1 MSGFTYPEVGATR
14 GTELPAGY
22 RHLRHRAALPA
33 GSFVAAGEAVL
44 TWRLH
49 RTAGMTVTASADRA
63 APGVRVTSRLAGLV
77 VAPCEVVW
85 TVEDDQRIGFAYG
98 TLPGHPASG
107 EESFVVSG
115 TPGDGVELVITSFS
129 RPASRLMRLTGPLA
143 PAFQRIWAAWLG
155 RTLRNLTTD

>member
-14 GTELPAGY
+14 GGDLPPGY
-22 RHLRHRAALPA
+22 RHLRHRSPLPA
-33 GSFVAAGEAVL
+33 GAFEAAGEAVL

-49 RTAGMTVTASADRA
+49 RAAGMRVTATAGRA

-85 TVEDDQRIGFAYG
+85 TIDDDERTGFAYG

-107 EESFVVSG
+107 EESFIVAR
-115 TPGDGVELVITSFS
+115 TPDGGAELVITSFS
-129 RPASRLMRLTGPLA
+129 RPANRLMRLTGPLA
-143 PAFQRIWAAWLG
+143 PAFQRTWAAWLG
-155 RTLRNLTTD
+155 RTLRGLTAA